1 MGYNS
6 NTYVL
11 YPAMDCP
18 VAPST
23 LFSSQTRAT
32 AEMPSRPGIADTD
45 REAKQRWLRE
55 ELGLRFDPFE
65 LLDAG
70 ADPYLPQYL
79 VGQRA
84 MEQLWGDWPSLL
96 FAPPGGGKT
105 AFRVWLTRVCRTG
118 RDGRRIL
125 PVVLAPPRPEEPQ
138 APIPW
143 ERYTVALSHA
153 VAASL
158 LLDLAYQ
165 PSSFPVLWSFPHPQS
180 RPSRFFDLSE
190 EERGLVR
197 SVLERDLPMPLDYL
211 LDQIADEGSLAPWSR
226 TFDPPS
232 LGLPN
237 EPAAESLRAFCEA
250 MRRTAPVPSSQLS
263 ERGEKTIKTLRAILG
278 YSAVYLLVDE
288 ADAYIQD
295 PKAIIR
301 LLKPLWAK
309 TTAWS
314 RQAVF
319 VKYFLPEEVR
329 SKIPAKMLTGPTKC
343 VIIQWEPETLVQ
355 VVRERLRI
363 ASEGMFRSLIAIS
376 TPDVNKDIEF
386 QLARILQPPIPREM
400 LRLLQRVFF
409 VHLQRVGP
417 YGRLQQEDYAEALD
431 WYPGR

>member
-1 MGYNS
+1 
-6 NTYVL
+6 
-11 YPAMDCP
+11 
-18 VAPST
+18 
-23 LFSSQTRAT
+23 
-32 AEMPSRPGIADTD
+32 MPSRPGIADTD